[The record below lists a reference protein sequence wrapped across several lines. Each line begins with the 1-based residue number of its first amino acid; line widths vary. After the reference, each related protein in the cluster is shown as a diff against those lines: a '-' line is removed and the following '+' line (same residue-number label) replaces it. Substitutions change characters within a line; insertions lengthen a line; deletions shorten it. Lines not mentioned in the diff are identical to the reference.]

1 MKPFQSALV
10 TGATGFIG
18 SVLVKRLLAEGVQV
32 ACLIRSRHRAPG
44 ALVSLAGARVIEISS
59 FQVAELKAKL
69 AGSSAETVFHLASYG
84 VQQQARDTSQLLE
97 GNVALLCNLLEAT
110 SEWPLRRFLHAG
122 SCSEY
127 GLPAQKGT
135 PISESQVLRPTSMY
149 GAAKAASFEFGNALA
164 LQLETPFV
172 ALRLFGV
179 FGSHEAPQR
188 LAPYLI
194 QRLKH
199 DQPVDLTPGEQV
211 RDFLYEDDV
220 TDAFL
225 AAASAEAL
233 QLYEAYNVCSGHAT
247 SVRDFGETVADALGK
262 PRQLLHWGERP
273 YRPDEPMWQVGDNRR
288 FAAAASWSPRF
299 SVQDGIR
306 RMISAAG
313 KKE

>member
-32 ACLIRSRHRAPG
+32 TCLIRARTRAPG
-44 ALVSLAGARVIEISS
+44 ALAALAGAQMIEISS

-69 AGSSAETVFHLASYG
+69 AGSSAETVFNLASHG
-84 VQQQARDTSQLLE
+84 VRQQARDTGQLLE

-127 GLPAQKGT
+127 GVPAQKDT
-135 PISESQVLRPTSMY
+135 PISETQALRPTSMY

-164 LQLETPFV
+164 LRLETPFV

-233 QLYEAYNVCSGHAT
+233 QLYEAYNVCSGQGT
-247 SVRDFGETVADALGK
+247 RIRDFGETVADALGK

-273 YRPDEPMWQVGDNRR
+273 YRPDEPMWLVGDNRR
-288 FAAAASWSPRF
+288 FSAAASWSPRF
-299 SVQDGIR
+299 SVQEGIR
-306 RMISAAG
+306 RVISAAR
-313 KKE
+313 KEE